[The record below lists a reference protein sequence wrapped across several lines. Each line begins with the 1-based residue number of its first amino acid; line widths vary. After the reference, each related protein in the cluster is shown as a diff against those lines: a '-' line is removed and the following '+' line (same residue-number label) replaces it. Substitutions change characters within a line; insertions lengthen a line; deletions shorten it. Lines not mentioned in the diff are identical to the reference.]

1 MKKLIIAEKPS
12 LAKNIADALGVKSKK
27 DGYFEN
33 EKYVVSFAF
42 GHLFSLKEIDDYIGE
57 KKKWKDVKL
66 PYFPKKFEF
75 KLKNDEAVIK
85 QYNVI
90 KELVN
95 RNDVDE
101 IINCGDADREGQII
115 IDIILDSVGTNKK
128 ISRLW
133 LPEQT
138 ADTIRHQIE
147 NCKNNIEY
155 LNLKFEGLARTYIDW
170 LYGINLTRYVTVKTN
185 NMFPCGRV
193 LIPIV
198 KYIYDRDME
207 IQNFKPKK
215 YYNIES
221 KTTVKGDEVLLQI
234 KEPKYSTQE
243 KENAQKKANE
253 LNTYKA
259 KVIDISKK
267 EIKKQSPKLFS
278 LSKLQTK
285 LSKDYKIQFADSMKT
300 IQKLYED
307 GYITYPRTNTEY
319 LAENE
324 KEKVEK
330 LINSFSNYKL
340 KMKDS
345 KKIFDD
351 SKIESHSAMLPT
363 TKIPGNLSK
372 NEELVYNT
380 ILNRFIS
387 NFLDEE
393 AIINQTQ
400 IKISVNEEIFE
411 LKGQNIKQLGY
422 LKYEQEEIEN
432 KLPKLEKDEEFDV
445 DFKLVEKVTSHP
457 KKISEETLSN
467 YLKNPFRK
475 EKTNL
480 NNKQDTSLDEQDT
493 QDDEKEYR
501 DILKGVEIGTEAT
514 RTSIIENAKKYE
526 YITQDKQTFS
536 ITEKGIYFIQTLDK
550 LKIDL
555 YKEKTVETSIL
566 QKQVLKKEIFLNDC
580 IELVEKQ
587 ISEIIN
593 KDIEIEKLPSNTSDT
608 REVIGIC
615 PRCKRNIYENSKSYY
630 CIGYKEKENPCTFS
644 IWKDNKFFTYKGKK
658 LTKTIVKSL
667 INKGYAE
674 VKGFKSNNKNKEYDA
689 KVILKDKGTYV
700 NFEME
705 FNVKD

>member
-12 LAKNIADALGVKSKK
+12 LAKNIADSLGVKTVKN
-27 DGYFEN
+27 GYYEN
-33 EKYVVSFAF
+33 DKYVISFAF
-42 GHLFSLKEIDDYIGE
+42 GHLFSLKDIDDYLGE
-57 KKKWKDVKL
+57 KKKWKDVEL
-66 PYFPKKFEF
+66 PFFPKAFEF
-75 KLKNDEAVIK
+75 KLKNDDGVKK
-85 QYNVI
+85 QYSII
-90 KELVN
+90 KELVK
-95 RNDVDE
+95 REDITE
-101 IINCGDADREGQII
+101 IVNCGDADREGQII
-115 IDIILDSVGTNKK
+115 IDIIVDNIGTDKK
-128 ISRLW
+128 KTRLW

-138 ADTIRHQIE
+138 AHTIRQQIE
-147 NCKNNIEY
+147 NCKDNIEY

-198 KYIYDRDME
+198 KYIYDRDIE
-207 IQNFKPKK
+207 IQNFKPEK

-221 KTTVKGDEVLLQI
+221 KTTVKSDEVLLQI
-234 KEPKYSTQE
+234 KEPKYSLEE
-243 KENAQKKANE
+243 KEIAQAKADE

-259 KVIDISKK
+259 KVIDISEK
-267 EIKKQSPKLFS
+267 EIKKQAPKLFS
-278 LSKLQTK
+278 LSKLQSK
-285 LSKDYKIQFADSMKT
+285 LSKDYKIQFADSMKI

-324 KEKVEK
+324 KEKVKK
-330 LINSFSNYKL
+330 LINSSSNYNL

-351 SKIESHSAMLPT
+351 SKIESHSALLPT
-363 TKIPGNLSK
+363 TKIPTNLSK
-372 NEELVYNT
+372 DEEIIYNT
-380 ILNRFIS
+380 VLNRFIS

-393 AIINQTQ
+393 AIINQIQ
-400 IKISVNEEIFE
+400 IKIAVNDQIFD
-411 LKGQNIKQLGY
+411 LKGQSIKQLGY
-422 LKYEQEEIEN
+422 LKYESEKIEN

-445 DFKLVEKVTSHP
+445 DFKLVEKTTTPP
-457 KKISEETLSN
+457 KKITEEILSN

-475 EKTNL
+475 EKSNPNNQQDNL
-480 NNKQDTSLDEQDT
+480 LDEQGT
-493 QDDEKEYR
+493 QDDEKEYQ

-514 RTSIIENAKKYE
+514 RTGIIENAKKYE

-536 ITEKGIYFIQTLDK
+536 ITEKGIYFIQILDK

-555 YKEKTVETSIL
+555 YKEKTVETSML
-566 QKQVLKKEIFLNDC
+566 QKQVLKKEIFLGDC

-593 KDIEIEKLPSNTSDT
+593 QDIKIEKLPSNVSDT

-615 PRCKRNIYENSKSYY
+615 PRCGKNIYENSKSYY
-630 CIGYKEKENPCTFS
+630 CDGYKDKEKPCKFS
-644 IWKDNKFFTYKGKK
+644 IWKENKFFEDKGKK
-658 LTKTIVKSL
+658 LTKTMVKQL
-667 INKGYAE
+667 LKKGYVD
-674 VKGFKSNNKNKEYDA
+674 VKGFKSKEKNKEYDA
-689 KVILKDKGTYV
+689 KVNLKDTGTYV

-705 FNVKD
+705 FSKK

>member
-12 LAKNIADALGVKSKK
+12 LAKNIADSLGVKTVKN
-27 DGYFEN
+27 GYYEN
-33 EKYVVSFAF
+33 DKYVISFAF
-42 GHLFSLKEIDDYIGE
+42 GHLFSLKDIDDYLGE
-57 KKKWKDVKL
+57 KKKWKDVEL
-66 PYFPKKFEF
+66 PFFPKAFEF
-75 KLKNDEAVIK
+75 KLKNDDGVKK
-85 QYNVI
+85 QYSII
-90 KELVN
+90 KELVK
-95 RNDVDE
+95 REDITE
-101 IINCGDADREGQII
+101 IVNCGDADREGQII
-115 IDIILDSVGTNKK
+115 IDIIVDNIGTDKK
-128 ISRLW
+128 KTRLW

-138 ADTIRHQIE
+138 AHTIRQQIE
-147 NCKNNIEY
+147 NCKDNIEY

-198 KYIYDRDME
+198 KYIYDRDIE
-207 IQNFKPKK
+207 IQNFKPEK

-221 KTTVKGDEVLLQI
+221 KTTVKSDEVLLQI
-234 KEPKYSTQE
+234 KEPKYSLEE
-243 KENAQKKANE
+243 KETAQAKADE

-259 KVIDISKK
+259 KVIDISEK
-267 EIKKQSPKLFS
+267 EIKKQAPKLFS
-278 LSKLQTK
+278 LSKLQSK
-285 LSKDYKIQFADSMKT
+285 LSKDYKIQFADSMKI

-324 KEKVEK
+324 KEKVKK
-330 LINSFSNYKL
+330 LINSSSNYNL

-351 SKIESHSAMLPT
+351 SKIESHSALLPT
-363 TKIPGNLSK
+363 TKIPTNLSK
-372 NEELVYNT
+372 DEEIIYNT
-380 ILNRFIS
+380 VLNRFIS

-393 AIINQTQ
+393 AIINQIQ
-400 IKISVNEEIFE
+400 IKIAVNDQIFD
-411 LKGQNIKQLGY
+411 LKGQSIKQLGY
-422 LKYEQEEIEN
+422 LKYESEKIEN

-445 DFKLVEKVTSHP
+445 DFKLVEKTTTPP
-457 KKISEETLSN
+457 KKITEETLSN

-475 EKTNL
+475 EKSNPNNQQDNL
-480 NNKQDTSLDEQDT
+480 LDEQGT
-493 QDDEKEYR
+493 QDDEKEYQ

-514 RTSIIENAKKYE
+514 RTGIIENAKKYE

-536 ITEKGIYFIQTLDK
+536 ITEKGIYFIQILDK

-555 YKEKTVETSIL
+555 YKEKTVETSML
-566 QKQVLKKEIFLNDC
+566 QKQVLKKEIFLGDC

-593 KDIEIEKLPSNTSDT
+593 QDIKIEKLPSNVSDT

-615 PRCKRNIYENSKSYY
+615 PRCGKNIYENSKSYY
-630 CIGYKEKENPCTFS
+630 CDGYKDKENPCKFS
-644 IWKDNKFFTYKGKK
+644 IWKENKFFEDKGKK
-658 LTKTIVKSL
+658 LTKTMVKQL
-667 INKGYAE
+667 LKKGYVD
-674 VKGFKSNNKNKEYDA
+674 VKGFKSKEKNKEYDA
-689 KVILKDKGTYV
+689 KVNLKDTGTYV

-705 FNVKD
+705 FSKK

>member
-12 LAKNIADALGVKSKK
+12 LAKNIADSLGVKTVKN
-27 DGYFEN
+27 GYYEN
-33 EKYVVSFAF
+33 DKYVISFAF
-42 GHLFSLKEIDDYIGE
+42 GHLFSLKDIDDYLGE
-57 KKKWKDVKL
+57 KKKWKDVEL
-66 PYFPKKFEF
+66 PFFPKAFEF
-75 KLKNDEAVIK
+75 KLKNDDGVKK
-85 QYNVI
+85 QYSII
-90 KELVN
+90 KELVK
-95 RNDVDE
+95 REDITE
-101 IINCGDADREGQII
+101 IVNCGDADREGQII
-115 IDIILDSVGTNKK
+115 IDIIVDNIGTDKK
-128 ISRLW
+128 KTRLW

-138 ADTIRHQIE
+138 AHTIRQQIE
-147 NCKNNIEY
+147 NCKDNIEY

-198 KYIYDRDME
+198 KYIYDRDIE
-207 IQNFKPKK
+207 IQNFKPEK

-234 KEPKYSTQE
+234 KEPKYSLEE
-243 KENAQKKANE
+243 KETAQAKADE

-259 KVIDISKK
+259 KVIDISEK
-267 EIKKQSPKLFS
+267 EIKKQAPKLFS
-278 LSKLQTK
+278 LSKLQSK
-285 LSKDYKIQFADSMKT
+285 LSKDYKIQFADSMKI

-324 KEKVEK
+324 KEKVKK
-330 LINSFSNYKL
+330 LINSSSNYNL

-351 SKIESHSAMLPT
+351 SKIESHSALLPT
-363 TKIPGNLSK
+363 TKIPTNLSK
-372 NEELVYNT
+372 DEEIIYNT
-380 ILNRFIS
+380 VLNRFIS

-393 AIINQTQ
+393 AIINQIQ
-400 IKISVNEEIFE
+400 IKIAVNDQIFD
-411 LKGQNIKQLGY
+411 LKGQSIKQLGY
-422 LKYEQEEIEN
+422 LKYESEKIEN

-445 DFKLVEKVTSHP
+445 DFKLVEKTTTPP
-457 KKISEETLSN
+457 KKITEETLSN

-475 EKTNL
+475 EKSNPNNQQDNL
-480 NNKQDTSLDEQDT
+480 LDEQGT
-493 QDDEKEYR
+493 QDDEKEYQ

-514 RTSIIENAKKYE
+514 RTGIIENAKKYE

-536 ITEKGIYFIQTLDK
+536 ITEKGIYFIQILDK

-555 YKEKTVETSIL
+555 YKEKTVETSML
-566 QKQVLKKEIFLNDC
+566 QKQVLKKEIFLGDC

-593 KDIEIEKLPSNTSDT
+593 QDIKIEKLPSNVSDT

-615 PRCKRNIYENSKSYY
+615 PRCGKNIYENSKSYY
-630 CIGYKEKENPCTFS
+630 CDGYKDKENPCKFS
-644 IWKDNKFFTYKGKK
+644 IWKENKFFEDKGKK
-658 LTKTIVKSL
+658 LTKTMVKQL
-667 INKGYAE
+667 LKKGYVD
-674 VKGFKSNNKNKEYDA
+674 VKGFKSKEKNKEYDA
-689 KVILKDKGTYV
+689 KVNLKDTGTYV

-705 FNVKD
+705 FSKK

>member
-1 MKKLIIAEKPS
+1 MKLIIAEKPS
-12 LAKNIADALGVKSKK
+12 LAKNIADSLNVKNRKE
-27 DGYFEN
+27 GYFESD
-33 EKYVVSFAF
+33 KYIVSFAF

-66 PYFPKKFEF
+66 PYFPERFEF
-75 KLKNDEAVIK
+75 KLKNDDTVIK
-85 QYNVI
+85 QYSII
-90 KELVN
+90 KELIK
-95 RNDVDE
+95 REDITE
-101 IINCGDADREGQII
+101 IVNCGDADREGQII
-115 IDIILDSVGTNKK
+115 IDLIIDDIGTEKK
-128 ISRLW
+128 KTRLW

-138 ADTIRHQIE
+138 ADTIRQQIE
-147 NCKNNIEY
+147 NCKDNIEY

-198 KYIYDRDME
+198 KYIYDRDIE
-207 IQNFKPKK
+207 IQNFKPEK

-234 KEPKYSTQE
+234 KEPKYSTEE
-243 KENAQKKANE
+243 KEIAQKKADE
-253 LNTYKA
+253 FNTYKA
-259 KVIDISKK
+259 KVIDISEK
-267 EIKKQSPKLFS
+267 EIKKQAPKLFS
-278 LSKLQTK
+278 LSKLQSK
-285 LSKDYKIQFADSMKT
+285 LSKDHKIQFADSMKI

-330 LINSFSNYKL
+330 LIISFSKYKL

-351 SKIESHSAMLPT
+351 SKIESHSALLPT
-363 TKIPGNLSK
+363 TKIPSNLSK
-372 NEELVYNT
+372 DDELVYNT

-422 LKYEQEEIEN
+422 LKYEQEKIEN

-445 DFKLVEKVTSHP
+445 DFKLVEKITSPP
-457 KKISEETLSN
+457 KKITEETLSN

-475 EKTNL
+475 EKINP
-480 NNKQDTSLDEQDT
+480 NNQQDTSLDEQDT
-493 QDDEKEYR
+493 QDDEKEYH

-514 RTSIIENAKKYE
+514 RTGIIENAKKYE

-536 ITEKGIYFIQTLDK
+536 ITEKGIYFIQILDK

-566 QKQVLKKEIFLNDC
+566 QKQVLKKEISLVDC
-580 IELVEKQ
+580 IELVKKQ
-587 ISEIIN
+587 ISQIIN
-593 KDIEIEKLPSNTSDT
+593 QDIEIEKLPSNVSDT
-608 REVIGIC
+608 REVIGTC
-615 PRCKRNIYENSKSYY
+615 PRCGKNIYENSKSYY
-630 CIGYKEKENPCTFS
+630 CIGYKDKEKPCKFS
-644 IWKDNKFFTYKGKK
+644 IWKENKFFEDKGKK
-658 LTKTIVKSL
+658 LTKTMVKNL
-667 INKGYAE
+667 LKKGYVD
-674 VKGFKSNNKNKEYDA
+674 VKGFKSKEKNKEYDA
-689 KVILKDKGTYV
+689 KVNLKDTGTYV

>member
-1 MKKLIIAEKPS
+1 MKLIIAEKPS
-12 LAKNIADALGVKSKK
+12 LAKNIADSLNVKNRKE
-27 DGYFEN
+27 GYFESD
-33 EKYVVSFAF
+33 KYIVSFAF

-66 PYFPKKFEF
+66 PYFPERFEF
-75 KLKNDEAVIK
+75 KLKNDDKVIK
-85 QYNVI
+85 QYSII
-90 KELVN
+90 KELIK
-95 RNDVDE
+95 REDITE
-101 IINCGDADREGQII
+101 IVNCGDADREGQII
-115 IDIILDSVGTNKK
+115 IDLIIDDIGTEKK
-128 ISRLW
+128 KTRLW

-138 ADTIRHQIE
+138 ADTIRQQIE
-147 NCKNNIEY
+147 NCKDNIEY

-198 KYIYDRDME
+198 KYIYDRDIE
-207 IQNFKPKK
+207 IQNFKPEK

-234 KEPKYSTQE
+234 KEPKYSTEE
-243 KENAQKKANE
+243 KEIAQKKADE
-253 LNTYKA
+253 FNTYKA
-259 KVIDISKK
+259 KVIDISEK
-267 EIKKQSPKLFS
+267 EIKKQAPKLFS
-278 LSKLQTK
+278 LSKLQSK
-285 LSKDYKIQFADSMKT
+285 LSKDYKIQFVDSMKI

-330 LINSFSNYKL
+330 LIISFSNYKL

-351 SKIESHSAMLPT
+351 SKIESHSAILPT
-363 TKIPGNLSK
+363 TKIPSNLSK
-372 NEELVYNT
+372 DEELVYNT

-400 IKISVNEEIFE
+400 IKISVNEDIFD

-422 LKYEQEEIEN
+422 LKYEQEKTEN

-445 DFKLVEKVTSHP
+445 DFKLVEKITSPP
-457 KKISEETLSN
+457 KKITEETLSN

-475 EKTNL
+475 EKTTL
-480 NNKQDTSLDEQDT
+480 NNQQDTSLDEQDT
-493 QDDEKEYR
+493 QDDEKEYQ

-514 RTSIIENAKKYE
+514 RTGIIENAKKYE

-555 YKEKTVETSIL
+555 YKEKTVETSML
-566 QKQVLKKEIFLNDC
+566 QKQVLKKEISIDGC
-580 IELVEKQ
+580 IEKIKKQ
-587 ISEIIN
+587 ISQIIN
-593 KDIEIEKLPSNTSDT
+593 QDIEIEKLPGNFSDT
-608 REVIGIC
+608 KEIIGTC
-615 PRCKRNIYENSKSYY
+615 PRCKKNIYENLKSYY
-630 CIGYKEKENPCTFS
+630 CDGYKDKENPCKFS
-644 IWKDNKFFTYKGKK
+644 IWKENKFFEDKGKK
-658 LTKTIVKSL
+658 LTKTIVKQL
-667 INKGYAE
+667 LKNGYAD
-674 VKGFKSNNKNKEYDA
+674 VKGFKSKEKNKEYDA
-689 KVILKDKGTYV
+689 RVILKDTGKYV

-705 FNVKD
+705 FSKR